1 MRAGIR
7 RSYALIVRD
16 GKALVVRNRA
26 GRWTLPGGRAKR
38 GEGLR
43 DAVVR
48 EVREETGLLIKVRR
62 RISPDH
68 VRRHDGPCDGCVV
81 YSAKV
86 RRGTPKPKSEID
98 EVRWIRIE
106 RVPSRL
112 TRFRRSRV
120 AETLA
125 AHL

>member
-1 MRAGIR
+1 MRARTR

-38 GEGLR
+38 GETLR
-43 DAVVR
+43 DTVVR
-48 EVREETGLLIKVRR
+48 EVREETGLRIRVRG
-62 RISPDH
+62 RISPKH
-68 VRRHDGPCDGCVV
+68 VRRHDGPCASCVV
-81 YSAKV
+81 YAAKV
-86 RRGTPKPKSEID
+86 KSGDPRPRREID
-98 EVRWIRIE
+98 KLRWVPIE

-112 TRFRRSRV
+112 TRFRRSRMV
-120 AETLA
+120 ATLA